1 MTGLILSHLMDLSL
15 IHISGLRFAYVVTEN
30 PQMFELYQDS
40 LAKCDLNYGINIM
53 GIAATV
59 AAYTACGTWTEQLMS
74 LISENHRMVSEYCAA
89 QDVYKRQVLYD
100 WQGKCRC
107 LPGSCLGAAQKIL
120 AIQYIWDCL
129 LLDRGWFGI
138 SFLIQGF

>member
-1 MTGLILSHLMDLSL
+1 MDLQRQL
-15 IHISGLRFAYVVTEN
+15 PCGRQNQGADGLLLLPVF
-30 PQMFELYQDS
+30 
-40 LAKCDLNYGINIM
+40 
-53 GIAATV
+53 
-59 AAYTACGTWTEQLMS
+59 GTL
-74 LISENHRMVSEYCAA
+74 H
-89 QDVYKRQVLYD
+89 QVLYD